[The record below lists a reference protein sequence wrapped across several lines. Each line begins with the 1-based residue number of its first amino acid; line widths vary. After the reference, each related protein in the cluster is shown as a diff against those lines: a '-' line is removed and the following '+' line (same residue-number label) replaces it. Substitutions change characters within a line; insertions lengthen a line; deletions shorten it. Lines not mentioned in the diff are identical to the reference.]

1 MKKMDLMPTD
11 ENILQTLQDD
21 MFRRNEKIGYFM
33 QLLDSIEGSYTVAL
47 DGQWGS
53 GKTFFIK
60 QSKLVLEAYNPNI
73 EKIDTATR
81 QIVKDKMGAYIGGK
95 GLQPQYPIY
104 YDAWINDND
113 KDPIVSLLYSI
124 TEAYHYFSERKI
136 ETWKGLTTAAME
148 IVKMVGGS
156 DLEKFQK
163 LFESESCMDDKKKS
177 ADLCIQINVFLEHLN
192 LEKGNRLVLFI
203 DELDR
208 CKPTFA
214 VKFLERIKH
223 YFEHPNITF
232 VFSVNMAELANTI
245 QNYYGEGFDAGR
257 YLNRFF
263 DYTFHLP
270 AVLMDEYYRV
280 QGIDDGRL
288 YYDKTIKT
296 VIKTLH
302 LELREVSR
310 FLGICNVLRGK
321 FRNISNIRYAFM
333 ENETMMYCAFFVIP
347 VLLGVQN
354 AEPDKYDDFIMG
366 EYPKPFVDV
375 LMGVFEGQPVNPF
388 KSISGNSQP
397 ATVMKPFHAQHIY
410 EALFLQSNQGKEI
423 DIEGLIITDRLR
435 TWVFNTASGLSSFS
449 DFNQ

>member
-1 MKKMDLMPTD
+1 
-11 ENILQTLQDD
+11 
-21 MFRRNEKIGYFM
+21 
-33 QLLDSIEGSYTVAL
+33 
-47 DGQWGS
+47 
-53 GKTFFIK
+53 
-60 QSKLVLEAYNPNI
+60 
-73 EKIDTATR
+73 
-81 QIVKDKMGAYIGGK
+81 
-95 GLQPQYPIY
+95 
-104 YDAWINDND
+104 
-113 KDPIVSLLYSI
+113 
-124 TEAYHYFSERKI
+124 
-136 ETWKGLTTAAME
+136 
-148 IVKMVGGS
+148 
-156 DLEKFQK
+156 
-163 LFESESCMDDKKKS
+163 
-177 ADLCIQINVFLEHLN
+177 
-192 LEKGNRLVLFI
+192 
-203 DELDR
+203 
-208 CKPTFA
+208 
-214 VKFLERIKH
+214 
-223 YFEHPNITF
+223 
-232 VFSVNMAELANTI
+232 MAELANTI

-333 ENETMMYCAFFVIP
+333 ENETVMYCAFFVIP

-375 LMGVFEGQPVNPF
+375 LMGVLEGQPVNPF

>member
-95 GLQPQYPIY
+95 GLQLQYPIY

-177 ADLCIQINVFLEHLN
+177 ASTFYRRAGSVQAYFCSQVFGTN
-192 LEKGNRLVLFI
+192 
-203 DELDR
+203 
-208 CKPTFA
+208 
-214 VKFLERIKH
+214 
-223 YFEHPNITF
+223 
-232 VFSVNMAELANTI
+232 
-245 QNYYGEGFDAGR
+245 Q
-257 YLNRFF
+257 
-263 DYTFHLP
+263 
-270 AVLMDEYYRV
+270 
-280 QGIDDGRL
+280 
-288 YYDKTIKT
+288 
-296 VIKTLH
+296 
-302 LELREVSR
+302 
-310 FLGICNVLRGK
+310 
-321 FRNISNIRYAFM
+321 
-333 ENETMMYCAFFVIP
+333 
-347 VLLGVQN
+347 
-354 AEPDKYDDFIMG
+354 
-366 EYPKPFVDV
+366 
-375 LMGVFEGQPVNPF
+375 
-388 KSISGNSQP
+388 
-397 ATVMKPFHAQHIY
+397 
-410 EALFLQSNQGKEI
+410 ALF
-423 DIEGLIITDRLR
+423 
-435 TWVFNTASGLSSFS
+435 
-449 DFNQ
+449 

>member
-60 QSKLVLEAYNPNI
+60 QSKIVLEAYNPNI

-136 ETWKGLTTAAME
+136 ETWKGLTTATME

-177 ADLCIQINVFLEHLN
+177 ADLFTKINEFLEQLN

-245 QNYYGEGFDAGR
+245 QNYYGEGFEAGR

-263 DYTFHLP
+263 DYTFHLT
-270 AVLMDEYYRV
+270 VVSMDEYYRV
-280 QGIDDGRL
+280 QGIDDDRL
-288 YYDKTIKT
+288 YYDKTIKA

-310 FLGICNVLRGK
+310 FLGICNVLREK
-321 FRNISNIRYAFM
+321 FRNISNMRSAFM

-354 AEPDKYDDFIMG
+354 AEPDKYNDFIKG
-366 EYPKPFVDV
+366 KYPNPFVDV
-375 LMGVFEGQPVNPF
+375 LMEVLEGKPVNPF
-388 KSISGNSQP
+388 NAISENSQP
-397 ATVMKPFHAQHIY
+397 IIAMKPFYAQYIY

-423 DIEGLIITDRLR
+423 EKEGLIITDSVRQ
-435 TWVFNTASGLSSFS
+435 WVFNTASGLSSFS
-449 DFNQ
+449 NFNQ

>member
-60 QSKLVLEAYNPNI
+60 QSKFVLEAYNPNI

-113 KDPIVSLLYSI
+113 EDPIVSLLYSI

-136 ETWKGLTTAAME
+136 ETWKGLTTATME

-177 ADLCIQINVFLEHLN
+177 VDLCTQINVFLEHLN

-245 QNYYGEGFDAGR
+245 QNYYGEGFEAGR

-321 FRNISNIRYAFM
+321 FRNISNMRSAFM
-333 ENETMMYCAFFVIP
+333 ENETVMYCAFFVIP

-354 AEPDKYDDFIMG
+354 AEPDKYNDFIKG
-366 EYPKPFVDV
+366 KYPKPFVDV
-375 LMGVFEGQPVNPF
+375 LMEVLEGKPVNPF
-388 KSISGNSQP
+388 NAISENSQP
-397 ATVMKPFHAQHIY
+397 TIAMKPFYAQYIY

-423 DIEGLIITDRLR
+423 EKEGLIITDSVRQ
-435 TWVFNTASGLSSFS
+435 WVLNTASGLSSFS

>member
-81 QIVKDKMGAYIGGK
+81 QIVKNKMGVYIGGK

-113 KDPIVSLLYSI
+113 EDPIVSLLYSI
-124 TEAYHYFSERKI
+124 TEAYSFFQERRIESLNGVIEIGSEIIKMLRGPNIEKI
-136 ETWKGLTTAAME
+136 K
-148 IVKMVGGS
+148 
-156 DLEKFQK
+156 K
-163 LFESESCMDDKKKS
+163 LLASHSCMDAKKES
-177 ADLCIQINVFLEHLN
+177 FDLFTKINEFLEQLN
-192 LEKGNRLVLFI
+192 LEKGNRLVIFI

-214 VKFLERIKH
+214 VTFLERIKH

-245 QNYYGEGFDAGR
+245 QNYYGEGFEAGR

-333 ENETMMYCAFFVIP
+333 ENETVMYCAFFVIP

-375 LMGVFEGQPVNPF
+375 LMGVLEGQPVNPF

>member
-1 MKKMDLMPTD
+1 ML
-11 ENILQTLQDD
+11 
-21 MFRRNEKIGYFM
+21 RG
-33 QLLDSIEGSYTVAL
+33 
-47 DGQWGS
+47 
-53 GKTFFIK
+53 
-60 QSKLVLEAYNPNI
+60 PNI
-73 EKIDTATR
+73 EKI
-81 QIVKDKMGAYIGGK
+81 KK
-95 GLQPQYPIY
+95 
-104 YDAWINDND
+104 
-113 KDPIVSLLYSI
+113 LLAS
-124 TEAYHYFSERKI
+124 H
-136 ETWKGLTTAAME
+136 
-148 IVKMVGGS
+148 
-156 DLEKFQK
+156 
-163 LFESESCMDDKKKS
+163 SCMDAKKES
-177 ADLCIQINVFLEHLN
+177 FDLFTKINEFLEQLN
-192 LEKGNRLVLFI
+192 LEKGNRLVIFI

-223 YFEHPNITF
+223 YFEHPDITF
-232 VFSVNMAELANTI
+232 VFSVNMSELANTI
-245 QNYYGEGFDAGR
+245 QNYYGKDFDAGR

-263 DYTFHLP
+263 DYTFHLTEIS
-270 AVLMDEYYRV
+270 MDEYYRE
-280 QGIDDGRL
+280 QGIDDDRL
-288 YYDKTIKT
+288 YYDKTIKA

-310 FLGICNVLRGK
+310 FLGICNVLREK
-321 FRNISNIRYAFM
+321 FRNISNMRFAFL
-333 ENETMMYCAFFVIP
+333 ETETVMYCAFFVIP

-375 LMGVFEGQPVNPF
+375 LMGVLEGQPVNPF

-435 TWVFNTASGLSSFS
+435 TWVFNTASGLSNFS

>member
-1 MKKMDLMPTD
+1 M
-11 ENILQTLQDD
+11 
-21 MFRRNEKIGYFM
+21 
-33 QLLDSIEGSYTVAL
+33 
-47 DGQWGS
+47 
-53 GKTFFIK
+53 
-60 QSKLVLEAYNPNI
+60 
-73 EKIDTATR
+73 
-81 QIVKDKMGAYIGGK
+81 
-95 GLQPQYPIY
+95 QPQYPIY

-177 ADLCIQINVFLEHLN
+177 VDLCTQINVFLEHLN

-245 QNYYGEGFDAGR
+245 QNYYGEGFEAGR

-321 FRNISNIRYAFM
+321 FRNISNMRSAFM
-333 ENETMMYCAFFVIP
+333 ENETVMYCAFFVIP

-354 AEPDKYDDFIMG
+354 AEPDKYNDFIKG
-366 EYPKPFVDV
+366 KYPKPFVDV
-375 LMGVFEGQPVNPF
+375 LMEVLEGKPVNPF
-388 KSISGNSQP
+388 NAISENSQP
-397 ATVMKPFHAQHIY
+397 TIAMKPFYAQYIY

-423 DIEGLIITDRLR
+423 EKEGLIITDSVRQ
-435 TWVFNTASGLSSFS
+435 WVLNTASGLSSFS

>member
-113 KDPIVSLLYSI
+113 EDPIVSLLYSI
-124 TEAYHYFSERKI
+124 TEAYSFFKERRIESLNGVIEIGSEIIKMLRGPNIEKI
-136 ETWKGLTTAAME
+136 K
-148 IVKMVGGS
+148 
-156 DLEKFQK
+156 K
-163 LFESESCMDDKKKS
+163 LLASHSCMDAKKES
-177 ADLCIQINVFLEHLN
+177 FDLFTKINEFLEQLN
-192 LEKGNRLVLFI
+192 LEKGNRLVIFI

-223 YFEHPNITF
+223 YFEHPDITF
-232 VFSVNMAELANTI
+232 VFSVNMSELANTI
-245 QNYYGEGFDAGR
+245 QNYYGKDFDAGR

-263 DYTFHLP
+263 DYTFHLTEIS
-270 AVLMDEYYRV
+270 MDEYYRE
-280 QGIDDGRL
+280 QGIDDDRL
-288 YYDKTIKT
+288 YYDKTIKA

-310 FLGICNVLRGK
+310 FLGICNVLREK
-321 FRNISNIRYAFM
+321 FRNISNMRFAFL
-333 ENETMMYCAFFVIP
+333 ETETVMYCAFFVIP

-366 EYPKPFVDV
+366 EYPKSFVNV
-375 LMGVFEGQPVNPF
+375 LMGVLEGQPVNPF

-435 TWVFNTASGLSSFS
+435 TWVFNTASGLSNFS